1 MRRAE
6 DGAREEGGASGAA
19 ADSAVFHYFGYGSL
33 VNRGT
38 LPPEAVPVRAT
49 LRGFRRAWRAASL
62 AAGRG
67 VCALSVEPAEGAQIR
82 GFLVREPADGL
93 ARLDAREHRY
103 HRHRLP
109 GARLVLGNGAVAPD
123 FYLYRAQAPINR
135 WGDAE
140 NPIWLSYLDCVLQGF
155 YREWGEEGLA
165 HFTASTDGWHVP
177 VVDDRDSPAYV
188 RARTLAP
195 EERRAIDAAL
205 AAAGV
210 RPRRQTVQRR

>member
-6 DGAREEGGASGAA
+6 DGAGEAGGAAGTAAGGAA
-19 ADSAVFHYFGYGSL
+19 IHYFGYGSL

-38 LPPEAVPVRAT
+38 LPPEATPVRARLT
-49 LRGFRRAWRAASL
+49 GFRRAWRAASF

-67 VCALSVEPAEGAQIR
+67 VCALSVEPAEGAEIR

-109 GARLVLGNGAVAPD
+109 GGRLALENGGGAAPD
-123 FYLYRAQAPINR
+123 IWLYRAQAPINR
-135 WGDAE
+135 WGDADT
-140 NPIWLSYLDCVLQGF
+140 PIWLSYLDCVLQGF

-165 HFTASTDGWHVP
+165 HFIATTDGWHVP
-177 VVDDRDSPAYV
+177 VVDDRERPAYA
-188 RARTLAP
+188 RAQALTA
-195 EERRAIDAAL
+195 EEREAIDAAL

-210 RPRRQTVQRR
+210 RARRQTV